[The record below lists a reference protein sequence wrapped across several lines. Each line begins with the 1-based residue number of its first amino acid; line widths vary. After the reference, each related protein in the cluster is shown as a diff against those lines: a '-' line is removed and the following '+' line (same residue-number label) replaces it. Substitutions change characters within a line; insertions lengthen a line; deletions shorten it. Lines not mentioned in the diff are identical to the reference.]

1 MATHIWSELS
11 SPALASLVAES
22 DGCLVAVAVVGA
34 TEQHGPHLPL
44 GTDTRIGQGLLACAC
59 AQLSQATSVVLMP
72 DIVIGASEEHSHFVG
87 TISLS
92 PKAMAA
98 HLSAY
103 GEALARAGISRWVIV
118 NAHGGNVGVIES
130 VAISLRKRLGLV
142 IAKAYYPKFH
152 ALPDGPDASEIKYG
166 LHGGQLETSIV
177 SALSPNSVAMDKA
190 KHFEIAHPPFAG
202 QAPVAWLAED
212 LNPEGV
218 AGRASDAS
226 AQEGEALLKHYGT
239 ALAEVIR
246 ATATHPLP
254 PKSSKV

>member
-11 SPALASLVAES
+11 SPALASLVQES
-22 DGCLVAVAVVGA
+22 NGGLVAVVVVGA

-44 GTDTRIGQGLLACAC
+44 GTDTQIGQGLVMQACKHLA
-59 AQLSQATSVVLMP
+59 QDTSVVLMP
-72 DIVIGASEEHSHFVG
+72 DIAVGASEEHSHFVG

-92 PKAMAA
+92 PEVMAA

-152 ALPDGPDASEIKYG
+152 ALADGPDASEIKQG

-177 SALSPNSVAMDKA
+177 SALSPETVHMDQA
-190 KHFEIAHPPFAG
+190 KHFVMDHPPWAG

-212 LNPEGV
+212 LHPEGV
-218 AGRASDAS
+218 AGRAADAS
-226 AQEGEALLKHYGT
+226 AEEGEALLRHYGA
-239 ALAEVIR
+239 ALAEVIE
-246 ATATHPLP
+246 ATARHPLP
-254 PKSSKV
+254 TRL